1 MVQCFIWDILQ
12 GDRAKIRILDF
23 GLVPGSVNQFLGV
36 FGDPESHGWATPT
49 KLGLATDFIAIKM
62 WQVF

>member
-12 GDRAKIRILDF
+12 DDKAKIKILDF

-36 FGDPESHGWATPT
+36 FGDHEGHAWATT
-49 KLGLATDFIAIKM
+49 TELGPSTNLIAIKM
-62 WQVF
+62 W

>member
-49 KLGLATDFIAIKM
+49 KLGLATDLIAIKM

>member
-12 GDRAKIRILDF
+12 DDRAKIKILDF

-49 KLGLATDFIAIKM
+49 KLGPATDLIAIKM